1 MTANAARRGALRRVV
16 AGAWVLGG
24 WALIGIT
31 LPPLTSVARAGD
43 VKAGK
48 AVFTA
53 ICAGCHSA
61 QSGQDGRGPSLYGIV
76 GRRTGEGS
84 NFPYSP
90 ANQASNIIWDTTTLD
105 SYIQAPHAIV
115 PGTKM
120 TYGGLKDAGKRD
132 DLIAYLATLK

>member
-24 WALIGIT
+24 IALAA
-31 LPPLTSVARAGD
+31 LTSLAHAGD
-43 VKAGK
+43 AKAGK

-53 ICAGCHSA
+53 NCSGCHSA
-61 QSGQDGRGPSLYGIV
+61 QSGQEGRGPSLFGIV

-84 NFPYSP
+84 DFPYSP
-90 ANQASNIIWDTTTLD
+90 ANQASNLIWDVATLD

-115 PGTKM
+115 PGTRM
-120 TYGGLKDAGKRD
+120 TYGGLTDGTKRD